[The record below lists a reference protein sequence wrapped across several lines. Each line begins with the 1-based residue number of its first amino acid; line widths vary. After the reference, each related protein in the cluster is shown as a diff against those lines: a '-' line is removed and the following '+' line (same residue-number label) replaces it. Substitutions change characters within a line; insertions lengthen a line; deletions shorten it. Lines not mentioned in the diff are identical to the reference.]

1 MTRSL
6 RAYLFGTKDM
16 RPGEAALDWWTLPHV
31 GSGIVL
37 ALLLAEPWLIAA
49 LLIVYEAFEAALRRI
64 KTKAGAGVFE
74 YESWPNIIADV
85 LVAMVPWLIMWL
97 FFPWYEAPLRMF

>member
-1 MTRSL
+1 MPRSL
-6 RAYLFGTKDM
+6 RAILFGAKGM
-16 RPGEAALDWWTLPHV
+16 RKGAAALDWWTLPHV
-31 GSGIVL
+31 ASGIVL
-37 ALLLAEPWLIAA
+37 AILLAEAWLILA
-49 LLIVYEAFEAALRRI
+49 LLIVYEAFEAALRRV

-85 LVAMVPWLIMWL
+85 IVAMVPWLILVL